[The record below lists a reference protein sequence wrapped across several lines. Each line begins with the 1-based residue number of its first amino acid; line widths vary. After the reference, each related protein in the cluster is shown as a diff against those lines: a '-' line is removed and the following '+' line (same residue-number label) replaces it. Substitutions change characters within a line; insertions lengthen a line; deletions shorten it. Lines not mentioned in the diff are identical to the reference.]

1 MCYKILKICFDL
13 STDEWIN
20 RLWYIHT
27 VEYYS
32 AFKKELNSDTCY
44 NMDTL

>member
-1 MCYKILKICFDL
+1 MCSKILKICFDL

-20 RLWYIHT
+20 RMCYIYT
-27 VEYYS
+27 MEYYS
-32 AFKKELNSDTCY
+32 DLKNELNSDTCY